1 MPGDEHTMSGSL
13 FIVSAPSGAGKTT
26 LVAAL
31 LERDPQVRLSV
42 SYTTRAARSG
52 EVNGRDYHFIDA
64 AGFVAM
70 RDRGDFLEWAEVH
83 GNYYGSSRAWLEKQM
98 AGGADILLE
107 IDWQGAAQVRKTFPS
122 AIGVFVLPPSYEDL
136 ERRLRS
142 RAKDSEAIIE
152 RRLAAAKAE
161 ISHVGE
167 FDYVIINNELR
178 EAIDDLASVI
188 RATRLRGRVQAQ
200 RHRNHFA
207 FKKD

>member
-1 MPGDEHTMSGSL
+1 MSGSL